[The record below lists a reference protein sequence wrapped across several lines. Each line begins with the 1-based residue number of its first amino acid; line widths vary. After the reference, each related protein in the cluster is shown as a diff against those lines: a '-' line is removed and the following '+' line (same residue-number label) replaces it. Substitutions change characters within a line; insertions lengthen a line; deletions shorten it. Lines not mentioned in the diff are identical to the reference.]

1 MRAANALKRQ
11 TISATQTGE
20 AMIRRIAMAAAIAA
34 A

>member
-11 TISATQTGE
+11 SISAIQTVE
-20 AMIRRIAMAAAIAA
+20 ATIRRIAMAAAIAA